1 MKEYAPTKY
10 LGVVK
15 TDWAPFFVASVDAHL
30 AGTFEGKNQWLGM
43 NDDVVVVQDW
53 SADISEEMMTKIEA
67 TRAQI
72 ASGERHV
79 YDGPL
84 VDQDGEEIVAAGERL
99 EDSAILGID
108 WHVEGVNSPLP
119 K

>member
-30 AGTFEGKNQWLGM
+30 AGNFEGKNEWLGM
-43 NDDVVVVQDW
+43 NDGVVVVEDW
-53 SADISEEMMTKIEA
+53 SPDLSAEMVAKIEETQADIV
-67 TRAQI
+67 
-72 ASGERHV
+72 SGARHV

-84 VDQDGEEIVAAGERL
+84 LNQAGEEIIAAGERL
-99 EDSAILGID
+99 EDGAILGID
-108 WHVEGVNSPLP
+108 WHVEGVNTPLP